1 MITGVSDIA
10 ILVVLAAALST
21 LAYIL
26 RQPVVLAYLATGAL
40 VGAFHFLDIGQQH
53 GLDLFSDL
61 GIMFL
66 LFLVGLE
73 VNYASLRHVGKAP
86 IIIGLG
92 QLIVTFGLGLLLTLG
107 FQMPTISALYVAI
120 AITFSSTVIVVKLL
134 SEKKDL
140 NSLYG
145 KISIGFLLIQDCV
158 AILILVA
165 LSSFGTGGDGDV
177 ISKVVSTLLIGI
189 ALFIAMFY
197 LGRKIVPTIFDL
209 FARSQELLF
218 LSTLAWLFGVATIV
232 SQLGFSIEIG
242 GLLAG
247 LSLANTSER
256 LQIAQRIRPLRDFFI
271 LIFFIIL
278 GSMIAVSN
286 YAGLIVPIIIFSL
299 FILIGN
305 PLIVLCIMGVMGFRR
320 RTSFMAGVTVAQIS
334 EFSLVLMALGLK
346 IGHIRESDVALV
358 TAVGVITITLSNY
371 LILYA
376 ERIFNYLNPYLKIFE
391 RSKSTEHPIP
401 RKQFKKPIL
410 LIGAH
415 RTGQSIA
422 WHLPKS
428 ELLIIDFDPEV
439 VERLKRQDFDYLFGD
454 IADEELREAIDFSVV
469 RIAISTTPSLDDNLT
484 ALKIFKAIQKKE
496 KHRFWVVTRAKNE
509 KEVEVLYAAGADYV
523 LLPHFTAGE
532 YLGLAVAKKKRFDF
546 LKKLKE
552 KDLKIMKK
560 EMASYYA

>member
-10 ILVVLAAALST
+10 ILVVLAAGLST

-40 VGAFHFLDIGQQH
+40 VGAFHFLDIGQQY
-53 GLDLFSDL
+53 GLNLFSDL

-73 VNYASLRHVGKAP
+73 VNYSSLRHVGKAP
-86 IIIGLG
+86 IVIGLG
-92 QLIVTFGLGLLLTLG
+92 QLVITSSLGFLLTTA
-107 FQMPTISALYVAI
+107 FQLPFISAIYVAV

-145 KISIGFLLIQDCV
+145 KISLGFLLVQDCV
-158 AILILVA
+158 AVLILVA
-165 LSSFGTGGDGDV
+165 LSSLGGEGDIV
-177 ISKVVSTLLIGI
+177 SKVFSTILLGV
-189 ALFIAMFY
+189 ALFSVVFY
-197 LGRKIVPTIFDL
+197 LGRKIIPQIFDL

-218 LSTLAWLFGVATIV
+218 LVTLAWLFGVATLV
-232 SQLGFSIEIG
+232 SKVGFSVEIG

-256 LQIAQRIRPLRDFFI
+256 LQIAHHIRPLRDFFI

-278 GSMIAVSN
+278 GSMITVSS
-286 YAGLIVPIIIFSL
+286 YTGLALPIIILSL

-305 PLIVLCIMGVMGFRR
+305 PLIILCIMGLMGFRR

-334 EFSLVLMALGLK
+334 EFSLILMALGLE
-346 IGHIRESDVALV
+346 IGHVREIDVALV

-371 LILYA
+371 LILHA
-376 ERIFNYLNPYLKIFE
+376 EQIFSHLSPYLRIFE
-391 RSKSTEHPIP
+391 RNKNTEHQIP
-401 RKQFKKPIL
+401 RKQFKKPII

-439 VERLKRQDFDYLFGD
+439 VDRLKRQGFDYLFGD
-454 IADEELREAIDFSVV
+454 IADEELRETIDFSVLKIV
-469 RIAISTTPSLDDNLT
+469 ISTTPSLEDNLAT
-484 ALKIFKAIQKKE
+484 LKILKQIQKKE
-496 KHRFWVVTRAKNE
+496 KHRFKIIVRAKNE
-509 KEVEVLYAAGADYV
+509 KEVEVLYAAHADYV

-532 YLGLAVAKKKRFDF
+532 YLGQAVAKKKRFDF

-560 EMASYYA
+560 EIAT